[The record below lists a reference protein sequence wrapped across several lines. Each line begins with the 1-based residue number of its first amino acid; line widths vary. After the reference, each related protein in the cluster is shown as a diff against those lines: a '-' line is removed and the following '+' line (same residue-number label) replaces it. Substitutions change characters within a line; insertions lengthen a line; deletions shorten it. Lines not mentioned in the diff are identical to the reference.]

1 MLVIQLCGS
10 LCVIVSTLDWVI
22 SVTRGLRFKGYLVS
36 MGSMFI
42 LLIRVICTRVITG
55 LICFMFIERML
66 T

>member
-1 MLVIQLCGS
+1 M
-10 LCVIVSTLDWVI
+10 IVSTLGYYGYFGRLSVI
-22 SVTRGLRFKGYLVS
+22 SVTRDLKVILVS

-42 LLIRVICTRVITG
+42 LPTRVIRAKVITV